1 VFLQPFSPVRFECYE
16 KIGRRFEHWSG
27 AVTHLINH
35 GSHYEIYISS
45 RSGFVFIVG
54 KYISGGFI
62 SIPAFNVGS
71 DLADYGD
78 YFWNK
83 ERLASIM
90 NKVDA
95 VTVAEALRTLKN
107 NNFI

>member
-1 VFLQPFSPVRFECYE
+1 MSKKSFSPVRFDCNET
-16 KIGRRFEHWSG
+16 IGQHFEHWSG
-27 AVTHLINH
+27 AVTRLINH
-35 GSHYEIYISS
+35 GSHYEIFIES

-62 SIPAFNVGS
+62 SIPAFNVGA
-71 DLADYGD
+71 DLANYDD

-90 NKVDA
+90 NRVDA
-95 VTVAEALRTLKN
+95 ITVAEALRSLKAK
-107 NNFI
+107 NFI

>member
-1 VFLQPFSPVRFECYE
+1 MSKQPFSPVRFECHQ
-16 KIGRRFEHWSG
+16 KIGKHFEHWSG
-27 AVTHLINH
+27 AITRFINH

-54 KYISGGFI
+54 EYLNGAFI

-78 YFWNK
+78 YFWNN

-90 NKVDA
+90 NPVDA
-95 VTVAEALRTLKN
+95 ATIAEALRTLNSNK
-107 NNFI
+107 FI